1 MDEKKTRE
9 RLIDATYEEIY
20 SKGYQ
25 GAALTDILHTAG
37 VHKGSMYHFFASK
50 KEMAI
55 TAISER
61 MAQRFAERYGS
72 IAGRKEGYIT
82 TLIGVLL
89 DTSLRDFNRGCPL
102 ANLVQEMSNLDDDFD
117 KALKEIYIN
126 YRKSIQTILDQAVA
140 VNELRLCDTAAL
152 ATFITIVTEGAILAA
167 KASGNT
173 EDYLTGINELA
184 RHLRSFSPT
193 GHASCCKEYSN

>member
-50 KEMAI
+50 KELAI
-55 TAISER
+55 TAITER
-61 MAQRFAERYGS
+61 MAQRFAKRYGS
-72 IAGRKEGYIT
+72 IAGGTGNYVE
-82 TLIGVLL
+82 TLINVLR

-102 ANLVQEMSNLDDDFD
+102 ANLVQEMSNLDEEFD
-117 KALKEIYIN
+117 QALKAIYVG
-126 YRKSIQTILDQAVA
+126 YKSAIRDILDQAVA
-140 VNELRLCDTAAL
+140 AGELQSCDTARL
-152 ATFITIVTEGAILAA
+152 ATFVTIVTEGAILAA
-167 KASGNT
+167 KASGNAA
-173 EDYLTGINELA
+173 DYLTGIDELA
-184 RHLRSFSPT
+184 RSLLSYQRKA
-193 GHASCCKEYSN
+193 GV